1 MRRFSTDKIP
11 FLRSVPSFL
20 LNKYLIVIVIYL
32 GYMFL
37 FDSNNYIRQWERR
50 KELSALEEQHAHYSQ
65 QLEAVKKERE
75 QLFSDTA
82 SMETFARENYYMKR
96 DSETVYIFVEE

>member
-1 MRRFSTDKIP
+1 M
-11 FLRSVPSFL
+11 
-20 LNKYLIVIVIYL
+20 VIYL
-32 GYMFL
+32 GYMLL
-37 FDSNNYIRQWERR
+37 FDSNNYIQQWERS

-65 QLEAVKKERE
+65 QLEAVKVERE

>member
-1 MRRFSTDKIP
+1 MRRFSADNIP
-11 FLRSVPSFL
+11 FLKKIPSFFF
-20 LNKYLIVIVIYL
+20 NKYLIVIVIYL

-37 FDSNNYIRQWERR
+37 FDSNNYIRQWERYR
-50 KELSALEEQHAHYSQ
+50 ELSALEEQHAHYSQ